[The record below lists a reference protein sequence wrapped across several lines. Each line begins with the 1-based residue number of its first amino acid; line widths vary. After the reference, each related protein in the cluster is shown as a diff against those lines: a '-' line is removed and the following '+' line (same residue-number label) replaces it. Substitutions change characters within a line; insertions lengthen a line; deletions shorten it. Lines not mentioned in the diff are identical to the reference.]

1 MTSFEVFKNKEFG
14 KLILLKINEK
24 EFFIGRDIAFK
35 LGYTDPNGAM
45 RRNVS
50 NENKETVMLSNLSIW
65 KQLKKELD
73 STDSRGHQAKR
84 VLLTEN
90 GVYEL
95 INAAKHPKGNKLK
108 KRIKEILKT
117 TEIEVDDNCNTSVIL
132 NKAETKIIDSN
143 HCLFEGYIVEMVEL
157 DGEILFN
164 ANDVAELL
172 GIKNIRENIR
182 KMNDNQVVK
191 LTNSDV
197 KDIDIRK
204 LNNAG
209 ENFLTESGLYKLAF
223 RSNKESAE
231 RFTDWVAE
239 EVLPSIRK
247 HGAYMT
253 PNALQEAINNPDF
266 TIGLLEALKKE
277 QNEKLEEQN
286 KRIEAEN
293 KANVL
298 EQEKENLSNV
308 IAEVTP
314 KVKFSE
320 EVLETND
327 TMTARQIAADYGLS
341 AEKLN
346 KILQKEKIQYKCNGQ
361 WILYQKYKNKG
372 YEDYK
377 TGVKYGHSF
386 TQMVWTQKGRMF
398 IHQVMTEKGYK
409 TTNKINKLE
418 TENNQMEMN
427 LGE

>member
-1 MTSFEVFKNKEFG
+1 MASFEVFENKEFG

-24 EFFIGRDIAFK
+24 EFFIGKDIAFK
-35 LGYTDPNGAM
+35 LGYIDPNRAM
-45 RRNVS
+45 NKNVS
-50 NENKETVMLSNLSIW
+50 DENRETVILSEYSIW
-65 KQLKKELD
+65 NRLKKEL
-73 STDSRGHQAKR
+73 GCPEHQGYQSKR

-108 KRIKEILKT
+108 KWIKEILKT
-117 TEIEVDDNCNTSVIL
+117 SEIEVDDNCNTSVIL
-132 NKAETKIIDSN
+132 NNAETEIFSCAEFGNLTVLEIDN
-143 HCLFEGYIVEMVEL
+143 EPWFVGKEIAEKLGYEHLPSAIKAHVEEEDKKTL
-157 DGEILFN
+157 KYRDCGESPQLKSIW
-164 ANDVAELL
+164 
-172 GIKNIRENIR
+172 KNG
-182 KMNDNQVVK
+182 DY
-191 LTNSDV
+191 TN
-197 KDIDIRK
+197 KTLI
-204 LNNAG
+204 N
-209 ENFLTESGLYKLAF
+209 ESGFYSLIGNSKLP
-223 RSNKESAE
+223 SAKK
-231 RFTDWVAE
+231 FKHWVTS

-247 HGAYMT
+247 HGIYAT
-253 PNALQEAINNPDF
+253 EELLDNPD
-266 TIGLLEALKKE
+266 LLIASLTRYKE
-277 QNEKLEEQN
+277 EKEKN
-286 KRIEAEN
+286 KR
-293 KANVL
+293 L
-298 EQEKENLSNV
+298 EQEKEKLSNV

>member
-50 NENKETVMLSNLSIW
+50 NENKETVMLSDLSIW

-73 STDSRGHQAKR
+73 STNSRGHQAKR

-108 KRIKEILKT
+108 KWIKEILKT
-117 TEIEVDDNCNTSVIL
+117 SEIEVDDNCNTSVIL
-132 NKAETKIIDSN
+132 NNAETEIFSCAEFGNLTVLEIDNEPWFVGKEITEKLGYSNSTKALKDHIDTEDIKTLKFRDSN
-143 HCLFEGYIVEMVEL
+143 ETL
-157 DGEILFN
+157 
-164 ANDVAELL
+164 
-172 GIKNIRENIR
+172 
-182 KMNDNQVVK
+182 K
-191 LTNSDV
+191 LT
-197 KDIDIRK
+197 
-204 LNNAG
+204 LWNNG
-209 ENFLTESGLYKLAF
+209 NFTDRSLINESGLYSLVLSSKLESSKRF
-223 RSNKESAE
+223 KRWVTKEI
-231 RFTDWVAE
+231 
-239 EVLPSIRK
+239 LPNIRK
-247 HGAYMT
+247 HGMYAT
-253 PNALQEAINNPDF
+253 EELLDNPD
-266 TIGLLEALKKE
+266 LLIATLTRYKE
-277 QNEKLEEQN
+277 EKEKN
-286 KRIEAEN
+286 KR
-293 KANVL
+293 L

-398 IHQVMTEKGYK
+398 IHQIMTKKGYK

-427 LGE
+427 LGEQRKW

>member
-132 NKAETKIIDSN
+132 NKAETEIFSCSEFGDLTVLEIDNEPWFVGKEITEKLGYEHSSSAIRN
-143 HCLFEGYIVEMVEL
+143 HVDSEDTQVLKYRGC
-157 DGEILFN
+157 
-164 ANDVAELL
+164 ANSTQA
-172 GIKNIRENIR
+172 
-182 KMNDNQVVK
+182 K
-191 LTNSDV
+191 LWKGSDYAD
-197 KDIDIRK
+197 KK
-204 LNNAG
+204 LIN
-209 ENFLTESGLYKLAF
+209 ESGLYSLVLGSKL
-223 RSNKESAE
+223 ESAK
-231 RFTDWVAE
+231 RFKRWVTKDI
-239 EVLPSIRK
+239 LPSIRK

-253 PNALQEAINNPDF
+253 PNTLQEAINNPDF

-286 KRIEAEN
+286 KRIEAEQQRDRLIHHGKLYTATEIAKELGFKSAQEFN
-293 KANVL
+293 SEL
-298 EQEKENLSNV
+298 E
-308 IAEVTP
+308 
-314 KVKFSE
+314 
-320 EVLETND
+320 
-327 TMTARQIAADYGLS
+327 RR
-341 AEKLN
+341 
-346 KILQKEKIQYKCNGQ
+346 KIQYKVNGT
-361 WILYQKYKNKG
+361 WVLTARYA
-372 YEDYK
+372 
-377 TGVKYGHSF
+377 
-386 TQMVWTQKGRMF
+386 
-398 IHQVMTEKGYK
+398 EKGYVSIK
-409 TTNKINKLE
+409 QLE
-418 TENNQMEMN
+418 LDNGQITYDRKWTGKGRDFLLSEFAQLKMNVLEEKKEN
-427 LGE
+427 GSKGY